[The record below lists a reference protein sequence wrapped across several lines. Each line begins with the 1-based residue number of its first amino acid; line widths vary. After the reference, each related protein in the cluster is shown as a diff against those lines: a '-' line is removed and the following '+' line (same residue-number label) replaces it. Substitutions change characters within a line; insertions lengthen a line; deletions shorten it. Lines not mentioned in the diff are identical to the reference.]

1 MRGKP
6 ATPDGVVLILET
18 NDVYNYYITPEPIR
32 YEDWPLVVARL
43 KPCMIQLRQADLSCD
58 DLLLMI
64 CAKIDDLFY
73 ASTTDD
79 GKKLLPELPGVQV
92 RRGLIDQ
99 LNNVIGD
106 HET

>member
-99 LNNVIGD
+99 LNNVMGD